1 MSPWP
6 SRACAAP
13 GKAAADR
20 QVAATTGRRQ
30 HNPSSMSIATPRGAR
45 RAARAHLRLCTSAR
59 RQARRASYRRV
70 PRATLRAA
78 GSRPTAATEAWL
90 PIAGGRCSTP
100 RTTTRRASASPACR
114 GAPRVCQLLED
125 AEEDLTAFYDF
136 PGEHW
141 SKLRSTHPLERVN
154 KEIGGCTDVAGIFPN
169 DASAMRL
176 VGPLL
181 IEQNDEWIVTRRQ
194 LSVESVTLILD
205 AARSGGEHARTT
217 TKKGGRRP
225 QRRPRDD
232 RPNDR
237 AGALHTSD
245 GLTISIR

>member
-1 MSPWP
+1 MPRIAGFQSNPTRCRITP
-6 SRACAAP
+6 Y
-13 GKAAADR
+13 GGHGG
-20 QVAATTGRRQ
+20 VAAHCGREVFNAEDDDQARERVSRVPWGAEGLPAAGRR
-30 HNPSSMSIATPRGAR
+30 RGR
-45 RAARAHLRLCTSAR
+45 PDCLLRL
-59 RQARRASYRRV
+59 
-70 PRATLRAA
+70 
-78 GSRPTAATEAWL
+78 
-90 PIAGGRCSTP
+90 
-100 RTTTRRASASPACR
+100 
-114 GAPRVCQLLED
+114 
-125 AEEDLTAFYDF
+125 

-205 AARSGGEHARTT
+205 AARSGENTLEQQL
-217 TKKGGRRP
+217 KKGGRRP